1 VTPIAMH
8 EIAHSWLSPRPT
20 ALITTQGEASLRAM
34 AAKEGWLP
42 RVDAHIAR
50 DERLADACLWA
61 WLGAADAR

>member
-1 VTPIAMH
+1 
-8 EIAHSWLSPRPT
+8 LSPRPT
-20 ALITTQGEASLRAM
+20 ALITSQGEASLRVM

-42 RVDAHIAR
+42 RVDAHMAR